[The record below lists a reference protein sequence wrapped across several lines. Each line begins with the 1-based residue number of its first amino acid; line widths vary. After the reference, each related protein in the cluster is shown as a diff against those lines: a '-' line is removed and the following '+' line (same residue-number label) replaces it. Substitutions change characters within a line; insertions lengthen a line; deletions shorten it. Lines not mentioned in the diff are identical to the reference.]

1 MRASLLVD
9 VYNFFDLSV
18 SQETVRDLLILIED
32 SSTSETDHLDVRLYG
47 GWFEAGILTR
57 HASQLV
63 SDLSALRF
71 PMRHPK
77 RSGVLAG
84 RIDLANASLALAARS
99 YGGTLRQRS
108 GLKRVAFLDG
118 QLPTSCA
125 YPEDCA
131 VQALKKFAKRRD
143 STCPTA
149 TCSVRNHEAFKHK
162 EQKMVDTLLVLDAL
176 HLAASSPRPR
186 LVVATDDLDL
196 VPALDVAAA
205 SGCDVTLI
213 ARQAPDLNGLQEMFP
228 TMAWRGTARV

>member
-18 SQETVRDLLILIED
+18 PQETVRDLLILIED
-32 SSTSETDHLDVRLYG
+32 SATPETEHLDVRLYG
-47 GWFEAGILTR
+47 GWFEGGILTR

-63 SDLSALRF
+63 SDLSSIRF
-71 PMRHPK
+71 PMQHPK
-77 RSGVLAG
+77 RVGVLPG
-84 RIDLANASLALAARS
+84 RIALADGSLALASRA

-108 GLKRVAFLDG
+108 GIKRVALLDG
-118 QLPTSCA
+118 QLPRSCA
-125 YPEDCA
+125 EPQNCA
-131 VQALKKFAKRRD
+131 VQALKKLARRD
-143 STCPTA
+143 STCPTT

-162 EQKMVDTLLVLDAL
+162 EQKMVDTLLVLDTL
-176 HLAASSPRPR
+176 HLAAASPAARV
-186 LVVATDDLDL
+186 VVASDDLDL

-228 TMAWRGTARV
+228 TKAWRGTARG